1 MGTLSLLSSRSP
13 YNLSSSSFLFI
24 VDHLCEQR
32 WGGVLGSSW
41 GSGLPWVVV
50 ALLLPSPRPRPR
62 PCHCCPAIVL
72 VTALPRLLAIVI
84 CSLLSL
90 SVLPHHRY
98 CTRPY
103 FVVVP
108 IPVFGPGCPVVIVF
122 LPLVCHQA
130 PAIHPVSRDSQRC
143 VAGAGSA
150 SLSSRCCQQFWLVP
164 KKFVSNKRM
173 K

>member
-1 MGTLSLLSSRSP
+1 VGALSLLSSRSP
-13 YNLSSSSFLFI
+13 YNLSPLVI
-24 VDHLCEQR
+24 VVVPIYR
-32 WGGVLGSSW
+32 RPPARAAVGWGA
-41 GSGLPWVVV
+41 WVVV

-72 VTALPRLLAIVI
+72 VPALPRLLAIVV
-84 CSLLSL
+84 CSLSSL
-90 SVLPHHRY
+90 SVLPRRRY
-98 CTRPY
+98 CPRPY

-108 IPVFGPGCPVVIVF
+108 VPVSGPGCPVVVVF
-122 LPLVCHQA
+122 LPLVCRQA
-130 PAIHPVSRDSQRC
+130 PAIHPASRDSQRC

-150 SLSSRCCQQFWLVP
+150 SSSSRRRQQFWLVP